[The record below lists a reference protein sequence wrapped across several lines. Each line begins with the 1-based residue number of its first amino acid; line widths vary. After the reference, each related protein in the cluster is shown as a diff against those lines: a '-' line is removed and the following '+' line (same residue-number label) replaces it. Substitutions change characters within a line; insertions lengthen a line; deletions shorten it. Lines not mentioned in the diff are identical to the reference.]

1 MERKRNSKVT
11 KRRTPEAETPL
22 GVGDA
27 QTTVSPQPDQSGA
40 RQNSQPTPD
49 DIRQLAYEKWEAAGK
64 PPGDGSEFWL
74 QAEKE
79 LLDGTVVGGSPVR
92 RRRSHT
98 GALSGS
104 RIPPDAVQHRQPT

>member
-1 MERKRNSKVT
+1 MARKRNSKVT
-11 KRRTPEAETPL
+11 KPRTSEAETPL

-40 RQNSQPTPD
+40 RTGSRPTPD
-49 DIRQLAYEKWEAAGK
+49 EIRQLAYEKWEAAGK
-64 PPGDGSEFWL
+64 PSGDGSDFWL

-79 LLDGTVVGGSPVR
+79 LLGHNVVGGSPVR

-98 GALSGS
+98 VAPSAS
-104 RIPPDAVQHRQPT
+104 SIPPDAVQHLQPR